1 MFDSLIRD
9 PEAIRGT
16 IKIIDDQTVCT
27 SACKLYYPARYY
39 DTSLGSL
46 GESTQIL
53 ACFAIVIGNRYAVSR
68 ALATITLGDGEEETI
83 LIDGEPYIERSYQAN
98 DVIIKSNTYLLNKFM
113 LYDIDNEFVVKGRYP
128 AYMNYNDR
136 VLLFMDSGRHTGVQL
151 GNNIGITA
159 LIASKTNRSPL
170 DGSTLFRHA
179 INQKQVPV
187 TQIPSSLGLRNVSE
201 MASNTTA
208 KLIGAYFDNSL
219 KKAVVDQTDRH
230 EAIEDILRM

>member
-1 MFDSLIRD
+1 MFDALVRD
-9 PEAIRGT
+9 PDY
-16 IKIIDDQTVCT
+16 IKGLLKVDQETRCT
-27 SACKLYYPARYY
+27 QACKLYYPQRYY
-39 DTSLGSL
+39 DTSLGVV
-46 GESTQIL
+46 GEQTQIL
-53 ACFAIVIGNRYAVSR
+53 ACFAIVVGNRYAVSR
-68 ALATITLGDGEEETI
+68 ALATVTLGDAESEVVMIE
-83 LIDGEPYIERSYQAN
+83 GEPYIERSYDAN
-98 DVIIKSNTYLLNKFM
+98 DILIKSNTFLLNKFI

-128 AYMNYNDR
+128 VYMNYNDR
-136 VLLFMDSGRHTGVQL
+136 VLLFMDSGKYTGVQL

-179 INQKQVPV
+179 LNQKTITPN
-187 TQIPSSLGLRNVSE
+187 TFPASLGLRNVSE

-219 KKAVVDQTDRH
+219 KKAVVDQTSRN